1 MTAQGANYNA
11 KLIEDQKKR
20 DKEAAFTQ
28 ARKIADIKTLLKLPA
43 FRRHCWDVWE
53 TTGIF
58 RDPFAQNAMLMARE
72 CGVGSVGR
80 TLLADVNDADV
91 SAFAQIQAEAISDR
105 KAREAEEKTKEEEN
119 AKPH

>member
-1 MTAQGANYNA
+1 MTQGANYNT
-11 KLIEDQKKR
+11 KMIEDQKKR
-20 DKEAAFTQ
+20 EKEAAYNQ
-28 ARKIADIKTLLKLPA
+28 ARKIADMRKLLKHPE
-43 FRRHCWDVWE
+43 FRRFCWDVWE
-53 TTGIF
+53 ATGIF

-105 KAREAEEKTKEEEN
+105 KAREAAEKNKEEQ
-119 AKPH
+119 KC